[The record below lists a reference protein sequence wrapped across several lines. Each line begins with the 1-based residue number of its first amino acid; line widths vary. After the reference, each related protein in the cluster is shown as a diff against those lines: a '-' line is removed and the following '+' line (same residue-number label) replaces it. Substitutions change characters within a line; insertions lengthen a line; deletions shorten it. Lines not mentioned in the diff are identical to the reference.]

1 MKGSSPSFMSLVYR
15 EFSRL
20 YIIFER
26 YGKLYVTSNFLC
38 FVESKLK
45 NLQVVIR
52 LEDVESYETH
62 SSGVNI
68 YAYNQKHS
76 FTDFVGESGVA
87 FLSNYLRLTKK
98 PNPVGDSGVSSKPSF
113 RQSPVLVNEKASN
126 PLLPIEPPT
135 KPSRSKNGLS
145 ARQSV
150 SPADPLAFKSITG
163 DGGSSGG
170 LSTISDVAYKA
181 SCIPLLLL
189 TRILSFAVAMAT
201 SSLQATP
208 FGFQPPRAFTKFI
221 AYIVPSKVVFGGIPI
236 SVVFLSPYPRRL
248 AFLTISVVYLCYRLQ
263 HIPLDDSV
271 GIINRNTYVNSNE
284 AGEGDCRNEF
294 LKIVASLQSLSQ
306 ALQRAVQP
314 YLSGFYPAREKYV
327 IQSSTRLFPIH
338 GNPFPT
344 PNHLKRGSVEGEEA
358 LQNLHSTRPVTDM
371 DWNLREASHH
381 DAPWPSS
388 ISWSV
393 SGSIRGIRQRLAWL
407 LLALTAYRFHSA
419 ATSVLALCMAPT
431 THPPYLRTSPS
442 SNANATRRDHNTE
455 MHRELKDENKIT
467 PKRHGLV
474 CLGLWIHLRVS
485 MSTLSGAILIRGSQS
500 QSTF

>member
-1 MKGSSPSFMSLVYR
+1 MAFWPGLQPPAL
-15 EFSRL
+15 
-20 YIIFER
+20 
-26 YGKLYVTSNFLC
+26 LYVGNTCS
-38 FVESKLK
+38 V
-45 NLQVVIR
+45 QVVIR

-284 AGEGDCRNEF
+284 AGE
-294 LKIVASLQSLSQ
+294 
-306 ALQRAVQP
+306 
-314 YLSGFYPAREKYV
+314 EKYV

>member
-1 MKGSSPSFMSLVYR
+1 MDMLKHLHPKRLSFSGKKIKDINDPLLNEKSFTSNDEVSLHTNSYGDRESSVLKSKHSILKSRSLVTLSDPDLPSKFK
-15 EFSRL
+15 EL
-20 YIIFER
+20 FEKDSKEVLLKR
-26 YGKLYVTSNFLC
+26 YKCVYVSHLISSYGKLYVTSNFLC

-221 AYIVPSKVVFGGIPI
+221 AYIV
-236 SVVFLSPYPRRL
+236 L

-306 ALQRAVQP
+306 ALQRLEAK
-314 YLSGFYPAREKYV
+314 LTSG
-327 IQSSTRLFPIH
+327 
-338 GNPFPT
+338 
-344 PNHLKRGSVEGEEA
+344 
-358 LQNLHSTRPVTDM
+358 
-371 DWNLREASHH
+371 
-381 DAPWPSS
+381 
-388 ISWSV
+388 
-393 SGSIRGIRQRLAWL
+393 
-407 LLALTAYRFHSA
+407 
-419 ATSVLALCMAPT
+419 
-431 THPPYLRTSPS
+431 
-442 SNANATRRDHNTE
+442 
-455 MHRELKDENKIT
+455 
-467 PKRHGLV
+467 
-474 CLGLWIHLRVS
+474 
-485 MSTLSGAILIRGSQS
+485 
-500 QSTF
+500 